1 MTSPL
6 RRLWFLTFAL
16 LLGLF
21 RPAPSF
27 AQTVRF
33 KEYIEGL
40 DNVNVNCM
48 AQDRAG
54 FLWVGTENGL
64 FRYDGSR
71 FSKYGTAEG
80 LPGSFV
86 RALHIDG
93 ADRLWVGTVQGLAVM
108 GVGGRFEQIH
118 FGSGDWSVP
127 YNSAITSDRA
137 GKVYAVTSA
146 GLLAVSSADQGR
158 TWEAESLLTSRE
170 AAVFGPEGIQS
181 VLANQDGSV
190 FFGCGAGICEKQ
202 GAYVARWGPADG
214 LPADKWEYLLRRHN
228 GELWARGIYHVA
240 SYSNESKRWALHDLR
255 GTNKSN
261 VGHSLGED
269 AAGRL
274 LGSSGPSLFAYA
286 NGRWNLIATADTP
299 VEGEGTIVTIFV
311 DRDETIWV
319 GMLGHGLRKCL
330 GYGLWE
336 HWRRAQGLE
345 RNEVWSVT
353 RDEHG
358 TLWVGLE
365 NGIGRMDKDA
375 KTFRSF
381 NVPGQQFGRCKSLAS
396 TRDGYVWAE
405 NADRRLVR
413 IDVRSEAVKIFPVKD
428 VSKLFMDRGG
438 ILWVIA
444 DDGLFA
450 SESSGAQRK
459 FIQVNVPLEKS
470 NALSTA
476 SQAPDGALW
485 FVSARHLLRL
495 HREMSRDKW
504 TEFQLDAFHLGGD
517 LSKVAVD
524 AAGVVWLGGDTT
536 GLTKLKIAADRIVSA
551 TKVPL
556 ASDSIMFLQLD
567 RRGRLWVGEDQG
579 IQVFN
584 GHSWN
589 RYTVDNGLIWND
601 VNDEA
606 YWEDADGSMWF
617 GTSGG
622 LSHFKAYA
630 APAVQRPRAP
640 IFVTARYGAVALL
653 GGTQRIKWSSSP
665 LTIRMAS
672 LNLRNEKSEHFRY
685 RLLGLEDGWVETA
698 EHEIRYPALSPR
710 SYRFEA
716 MTFDTDT
723 GLSSSIRSLEFTIS
737 PPWWRTRA
745 FISFVGLSLF
755 LLSIGIWR
763 WREFVLAERRTELE
777 RLVAERTN
785 EIDRRLA
792 EQKLLKAEAEQA
804 NRAKSEFLAFM
815 SHEIRTPMNG
825 VIGMAALLSDSP
837 LSGEQHEC
845 VNAIRDSGSA
855 LVTIIN
861 DLLDFSKIE
870 AGKLTL
876 EHTQFELRMAVKEV
890 MGMVN
895 RSAQAKGLEL
905 RSQIAPELPAWVAGD
920 PVRFKQMALNLLSN
934 AVKFTDSGSVTA
946 SLTGVM
952 EEGKVRLKFAVTDT
966 GIGIS
971 SDLQSRLFQ
980 SFSQA
985 ETSTTRR
992 FGGTGLGL
1000 AISKQLATLMG
1011 GTIGVTSETG
1021 EGSTFWVTLELDEVK
1036 AAPVRVVSQERTSVA
1051 RTRGHVLVAEDNAI
1065 NQKVIQQLLTRLG
1078 CTVEIVENG
1087 AEALRRVQESPAWDV
1102 VLMDCQMP
1110 VMDGWEATRAIRAG
1124 SLPGSEI
1131 PIIAVTANAMVGER
1145 EKCLEAGMNDYLAKP
1160 ISRDALDK
1168 VMQRWL
1174 GASGE
1179 ISDERLAS

>member
-6 RRLWFLTFAL
+6 RRFWFLTFAL

-21 RPAPSF
+21 GPAASL

-33 KEYIEGL
+33 KEYVEGL

-54 FLWVGTENGL
+54 YLWVGTENGL

-71 FSKYGTAEG
+71 FSKYGMADG

-108 GVGGRFEQIH
+108 GADERFKQIH

-137 GKVYAVTSA
+137 GKVYAVTST

-170 AAVFGPEGIQS
+170 AAAFGPEGIQS

-190 FFGCGAGICEKQ
+190 FFGCGAGICKKQ
-202 GAYVARWGPADG
+202 GAYVARWGAGDG
-214 LPADKWEYLLRRHN
+214 LPADKWESLLRRRD
-228 GELWARGIYHVA
+228 GELWARGIYHIA
-240 SYSNESKRWALHDLR
+240 NYSSENKRWMVHDLI
-255 GTNKSN
+255 GVFKSN
-261 VGHSLGED
+261 AGYPLAED
-269 AAGRL
+269 PAGRL
-274 LGSSGPSLFAYA
+274 LAASGPSLFGYA
-286 NGRWNLIATADTP
+286 GGSWNAIAAADAP

-311 DRDETIWV
+311 DRDGTVWA
-319 GMLGHGLRKCL
+319 GTLGHGLRKCQ

-336 HWRRAQGLE
+336 HWRRGQGLG
-345 RNEVWSVT
+345 RNEVWSIT
-353 RDEHG
+353 RDERG
-358 TLWVGLE
+358 TLWVGQE
-365 NGIGRMDKDA
+365 NGIDMLDRGARVFHA
-375 KTFRSF
+375 LS
-381 NVPGQQFGRCKSLAS
+381 VPGQQFGRSQTLAS
-396 TRDGYVWAE
+396 TRDGYVWAR
-405 NADRRLVR
+405 NADRRLIR
-413 IDVRSEAVKIFPVKD
+413 IDLLSHAVKTFPIDEVR
-428 VSKLFMDRGG
+428 KLFVDREGR
-438 ILWVIA
+438 LWVIA
-444 DDGLFA
+444 NKNLLMG
-450 SESSGAQRK
+450 EAQGRGRT
-459 FIQVNVPLEKS
+459 FRSVEIPAGKS
-470 NALSTA
+470 TDLSTMTEG
-476 SQAPDGALW
+476 PDGDLW
-485 FVSARHLLRL
+485 FVSARHLWRL
-495 HREMSRDKW
+495 NRNKW
-504 TEFQLDAFHLGGD
+504 TEFKLDTFHLAGD
-517 LSKVAVD
+517 LAKVAVD
-524 AAGVVWLGGDTT
+524 AAGTVWLGGDTT
-536 GLTKLKIAADRIVSA
+536 GLKKIKIAGDRIISA

-556 ASDSIMFLQLD
+556 ASDSILFLQVD
-567 RRGRLWVGEDQG
+567 RRGWIWVGEDQG
-579 IQVFN
+579 MQVFN
-584 GHSWN
+584 GRSWN

-601 VNDEA
+601 LDDEA
-606 YWEDADGSMWF
+606 FWEDADASMWF

-630 APAVQRPRAP
+630 TPAVQRPRAP
-640 IFVTARYGAVALL
+640 VFVTAQYGAAAVLSA
-653 GGTQRIKWSSSP
+653 TQHIRWSSSP
-665 LTIRMAS
+665 LTIRTAS
-672 LNLRNEKSEHFRY
+672 LNLRNEKSGHLRY

-716 MTFDTDT
+716 MTIDTDT
-723 GLSSSIRSLEFTIS
+723 GLSSGIRSLEFTIS

-763 WREFVLAERRTELE
+763 WREFVLAERRSELE

-837 LSGEQHEC
+837 LTGEQHEC

-876 EHTQFELRMAVKEV
+876 EHTEFELRAAVKEV
-890 MGMVN
+890 IAMVN
-895 RSAQAKGLEL
+895 RTAQAKGLEL
-905 RSQIAPELPAWVAGD
+905 RSQIAAELPAWVAGD

-934 AVKFTDSGSVTA
+934 AVKFTESGSVTA

-971 SDLQSRLFQ
+971 PDLQSRLFQ

-1000 AISKQLATLMG
+1000 AISKQLAALMG
-1011 GTIGVTSETG
+1011 GTIGVSSEAG
-1021 EGSTFWVTLELDEVK
+1021 EGSTFWVTIELDEVK
-1036 AAPVRVVSQERTSVA
+1036 AAPVRVASQERTSVA

-1065 NQKVIQQLLTRLG
+1065 NQKVIQKLLTRLG

-1087 AEALRRVQESPAWDV
+1087 AEALRRVQESAAWDV

-1110 VMDGWEATRAIRAG
+1110 VMDGWEATRAIRTG
-1124 SLPGSEI
+1124 SLPGAAI
-1131 PIIAVTANAMVGER
+1131 PIVAVTANAMVGER

-1160 ISRDALDK
+1160 ISQDALEK

-1174 GASGE
+1174 DARAE
-1179 ISDERLAS
+1179 ALDERLAS